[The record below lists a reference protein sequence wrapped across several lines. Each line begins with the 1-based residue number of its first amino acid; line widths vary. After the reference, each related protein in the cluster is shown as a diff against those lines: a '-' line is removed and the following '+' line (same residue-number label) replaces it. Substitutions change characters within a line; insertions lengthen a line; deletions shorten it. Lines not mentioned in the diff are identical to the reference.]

1 MIVKA
6 CLKHYS
12 QKKKSA
18 VECMEALK
26 ELIAY
31 QKPAKIYL
39 MSPFQEDVLLV
50 QLQPLNFIIF
60 YRLWPSQSATRAV
73 AWV

>member
-1 MIVKA
+1 
-6 CLKHYS
+6 
-12 QKKKSA
+12 
-18 VECMEALK
+18 MEALR

-31 QKPAKIYL
+31 QKTVKIYS
-39 MSPFQEDVLLV
+39 MSPFQGDVLLV

-60 YRLWPSQSATRAV
+60 YILWPSQIATRAV